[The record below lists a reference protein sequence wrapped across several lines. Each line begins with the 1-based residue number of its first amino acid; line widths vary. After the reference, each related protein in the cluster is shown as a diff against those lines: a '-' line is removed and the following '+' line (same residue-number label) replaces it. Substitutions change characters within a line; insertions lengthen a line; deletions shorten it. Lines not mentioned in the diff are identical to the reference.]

1 MAKRLQPLRQLL
13 KPDQKFEWSD
23 PINNLFEESKDVIIS
38 EIDEGVRIFDKN
50 KPTCLATDW
59 SKDGIGFWLLQK
71 HCNCEKLAPFC
82 CRDGWQITLV
92 GSRLT
97 HAAESRYA
105 PIEGEALAV
114 ADALDKARLF
124 VLGCTNLIV
133 AVDHKP
139 LLKILGDR
147 SLEDISNN
155 RLRNLKEK
163 TLRYKFH
170 ILHVPGAKHKAAD
183 DMSRYPS
190 GHKQP
195 EMLELITPTSPTVD
209 GVVIYKD
216 RVVIPPSLRNE
227 VLLAL
232 HAAHQGVTSMTS
244 RAEASVFWP
253 GITSAIATTRA
264 RCEHCNRIAPSQPN
278 APPF

>member
-92 GSRLT
+92 GSRFT

-114 ADALDKARLF
+114 ADALDKARFF

-170 ILHVPGAKHKAAD
+170 ILHVPA
-183 DMSRYPS
+183 
-190 GHKQP
+190 
-195 EMLELITPTSPTVD
+195 ISPIFCYFLVEN
-209 GVVIYKD
+209 VIF
-216 RVVIPPSLRNE
+216 S
-227 VLLAL
+227 
-232 HAAHQGVTSMTS
+232 
-244 RAEASVFWP
+244 ASF
-253 GITSAIATTRA
+253 
-264 RCEHCNRIAPSQPN
+264 
-278 APPF
+278 

>member
-23 PINNLFEESKDVIIS
+23 PINNLFEKSKDVIIS

-50 KPTCLATDW
+50 KPICLATDW

-92 GSRLT
+92 GSRFT

-114 ADALDKARLF
+114 ADALDKARFF
-124 VLGCTNLIV
+124 VLGCTSLIV

-183 DMSRYPS
+183 AMSRYPS

-195 EMLELITPTSPTVD
+195 EMLELSDDIASLIQKSTAYTWLDCCCFNAAQIVLTPPAPRNGGPFLPFFGQAGQVD
-209 GVVIYKD
+209 PLVGWRSCY
-216 RVVIPPSLRNE
+216 
-227 VLLAL
+227 
-232 HAAHQGVTSMTS
+232 
-244 RAEASVFWP
+244 
-253 GITSAIATTRA
+253 
-264 RCEHCNRIAPSQPN
+264 
-278 APPF
+278 

>member
-1 MAKRLQPLRQLL
+1 M
-13 KPDQKFEWSD
+13 
-23 PINNLFEESKDVIIS
+23 
-38 EIDEGVRIFDKN
+38 
-50 KPTCLATDW
+50 
-59 SKDGIGFWLLQK
+59 
-71 HCNCEKLAPFC
+71 APFC
-82 CRDGWQITLV
+82 CLDGWQITLV
-92 GSRLT
+92 GSRFT
-97 HAAESRYA
+97 HVSESRYA

-114 ADALDKARLF
+114 ANALDKARFF

-183 DMSRYPS
+183 AMSRYLS
-190 GHKQP
+190 GHYQP
-195 EMLELITPTSPTVD
+195 EMLELPDDIASLNVKHSFLSKIRQIDEAGGNGFIDRDIKESTVCALDTSAITWQKVRVATSSDADMNLLLATIKSGIPKYRHEMAQSIREYHQFRDELYSVD

-227 VLLAL
+227 VLTSL
-232 HAAHQGVTSMTS
+232 HAAHQGVTSICEHIRYS
-244 RAEASVFWP
+244 ASVQ
-253 GITSAIATTRA
+253 TSLPTKACHI
-264 RCEHCNRIAPSQPN
+264 CI
-278 APPF
+278 